1 MRIFGIDP
9 GAEHAKHVT
18 SERGSGWCLI
28 DADFTPQK
36 GAATPPVVIASGKIN
51 GGPDELIKALEE
63 DHEALK
69 HALSADT
76 LLVENF
82 KLLTMRAS
90 TDPLIIIGQMQMFAS
105 INGMKFV
112 KRMPRQ
118 RETVSH
124 DDLKRIGM
132 WPGGAGHADEA
143 QAIRHVLAYLMDL
156 GHMGA
161 MMLIDP
167 DPEG

>member
-18 SERGSGWCLI
+18 SERGSGWCVI
-28 DADFTPQK
+28 DAEPGGTD
-36 GAATPPVVIASGKIN
+36 APVVIESGKIN
-51 GGPDELIKALEE
+51 GGPDELIEAFDKG
-63 DHEALK
+63 HPALK
-69 HALSADT
+69 YIVRSADV

-82 KLLTMRAS
+82 RLLNVRAN
-90 TDPLIIIGQMQMFAS
+90 TDPLIIIGQMQMLAY
-105 INGMKFV
+105 MHDLRFV
-112 KRMPRQ
+112 KREPRQ
-118 RETVSH
+118 RNTVSH

-156 GHMGA
+156 GHMGT
-161 MMLIDP
+161 MQLISP
-167 DPEG
+167 DPGD